1 MEKGTLEI
9 ILELIIAGQ
18 NYLWDSRSYGN
29 ITDEEFENMNKRYI
43 LMKDLLSCMIKN
55 KKGGNSHDV

>member
-1 MEKGTLEI
+1 MEKRTLEI

-18 NYLWDSRSYGN
+18 NYLWDSRSYRN

-43 LMKDLLSCMIKN
+43 LMKDLLACVIRN
-55 KKGGNSHDV
+55 EKGGETS